1 MKITPFTEVNKDVE
15 KAAEWLSDMG
25 LDFLITRIG
34 EYRKNIN
41 LLVDLHEKGN
51 YEEMNRLYPTLV
63 NSLYEA
69 NEWIKIY
76 RGLAFL
82 KNQSLVKK
90 LHDFLKGPE
99 WFIDEKTSS
108 ASNRPR
114 NVAFELLIASSVAT
128 NGIQPDF
135 ATHSDIAFPLGR
147 KNIFIEC
154 KRPQSLSTIEK
165 NIKSATKQLKRR
177 FQSAIRSNLRGI
189 VAIDIS
195 KVSNPDFKML
205 EPQNTESLDSYLT
218 TTVTSFIDSF
228 GYIWNRIK
236 HRKIIG
242 LLVRFS
248 GVAVIKNMNLL
259 TYFQQWGL
267 DPLSKRGSQD
277 YQIAERMGDI
287 LRG

>member
-1 MKITPFTEVNKDVE
+1 MKITPFTEINEDIE
-15 KAAEWLSDMG
+15 KAADWLNDMG
-25 LDFLITRIG
+25 LNFLKTRIG
-34 EYRKNIN
+34 EYRKNVGI
-41 LLVDLHEKGN
+41 LVDLHEKGN

-69 NEWIKIY
+69 SEWMKIY
-76 RGLAFL
+76 RGLGFL
-82 KNQSLVKK
+82 QNQSLVKK
-90 LHDFLKGPE
+90 LRDFLKGPE
-99 WFIDEKTSS
+99 WVIDEKISS

-114 NVAFELLIASSVAT
+114 NIAFELLIASGIAT
-128 NGIQPDF
+128 NGIEPDF
-135 ATHSDIAFPLGR
+135 TTHSDIAFPLES
-147 KNIFIEC
+147 KNILVEC
-154 KRPQSLSTIEK
+154 KRPQSLSAIDK
-165 NIKSATKQLKRR
+165 NIKLAAKQLKRR
-177 FQSAIRSNLRGI
+177 FQSNIRPNVRGI
-189 VAIDIS
+189 VAVDIS
-195 KVSNPDFKML
+195 KVGNPDFKIL
-205 EPQNTESLDSYLT
+205 ETPNTESLNSYLMA
-218 TTVTSFIDSF
+218 TVTSFIDSF

-267 DPLSKRGSQD
+267 DPLSKLGSPD